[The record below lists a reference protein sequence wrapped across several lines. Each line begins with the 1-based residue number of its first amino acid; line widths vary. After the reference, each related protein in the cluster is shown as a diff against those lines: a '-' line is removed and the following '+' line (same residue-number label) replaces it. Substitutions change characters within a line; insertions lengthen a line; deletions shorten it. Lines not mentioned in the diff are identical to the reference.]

1 MTNTELIDYSGKAIQ
16 DRPNIEEL
24 AQDFAA
30 IRCWRR
36 SKDRITS
43 GNIFDRTGEYK
54 IADNYSRL
62 AKLMESCNGF
72 IETATGAIQIHPY
85 FNALSNELA
94 MAKLIVESSSTSK

>member
-43 GNIFDRTGEYK
+43 GNIFVR
-54 IADNYSRL
+54 S
-62 AKLMESCNGF
+62 
-72 IETATGAIQIHPY
+72 HW
-85 FNALSNELA
+85 
-94 MAKLIVESSSTSK
+94 